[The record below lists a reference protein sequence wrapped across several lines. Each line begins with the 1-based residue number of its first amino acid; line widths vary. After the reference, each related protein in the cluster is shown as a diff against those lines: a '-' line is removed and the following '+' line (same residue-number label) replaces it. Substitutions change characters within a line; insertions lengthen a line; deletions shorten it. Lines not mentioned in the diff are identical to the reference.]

1 MHNEKDN
8 IGELF
13 SKKFE
18 KFEVKSSD
26 QEWLELSSKLS
37 KSNFLKFSFITFNV
51 YYLMA
56 LVAFAG
62 TATFTGIRNIQLSQ
76 KVQNLEQTVKS
87 YQKQEEVTSSPAQYS
102 DSVMSQP
109 ATSMEEIKPSKT
121 INAKIENRKKEEPAI
136 KEKSDEVEKNNN
148 QPLPNSPAE
157 VKDNSV
163 KSAVMTSVDT
173 TNKPRFRK
181 VKKTLV
187 VKPNPVVVKDT
198 VVITKRL
205 K

>member
-8 IGELF
+8 IEELF

-18 KFEVKSSD
+18 KFEDKPSD

-37 KSNFLKFSFITFNV
+37 KSNFLKFSFITFNI

-62 TATFTGIRNIQLSQ
+62 TASFTGIRNIQLTQ
-76 KVQNLEQTVKS
+76 KVQKLEQTVKS
-87 YQKQEEVTSSPAQYS
+87 YQKQGEVTSPPLQYS
-102 DSVMSQP
+102 DSMKSQP
-109 ATSMEEIKPSKT
+109 ATSIDEIKPSKT
-121 INAKIENRKKEEPAI
+121 VNTKIENRKKEEPLI
-136 KEKSDEVEKNNN
+136 KEKSGELEKDVN
-148 QPLPNSPAE
+148 QPLPNPP
-157 VKDNSV
+157 VVLKDNSV
-163 KSAVMTSVDT
+163 KPDAMSSIDT

-181 VKKTLV
+181 VKKILV